1 MAIRTITTTVD
12 PLNGQTI
19 NTINGLLAADT
30 ITGTVLR
37 KNMCVGADKYI
48 QQTFSLSVPDGTV
61 ASFTIPNTGAAGLP
75 PANTTLLPG
84 TVTMVVQQG
93 ASAAEENWAEGTD
106 FTIGGTGNRV
116 LTFPNNFV
124 GTGKVTSITFDYYDA
139 NAANLSYDTKVF
151 PDNCR
156 ATARL
161 DGYDIILWNNG
172 LQSQDVKAGVTSG
185 TVNAVVEALIT
196 DQ

>member
-19 NTINGLLAADT
+19 NTINGLTTSDKIIA
-30 ITGTVLR
+30 TVLR
-37 KNMCVGADKYI
+37 KNMCVGADKYT
-48 QQTFSLSVPDGTV
+48 QQTFTLSVPDGTV

-84 TVTMVVQQG
+84 TVTMIVQQG
-93 ASAAEENWAEGTD
+93 ASAAEENWAEGTN
-106 FTIGGTGNRV
+106 FTVGGTGNRV

-124 GTGKVTSITFDYYDA
+124 GTGKVTSITFDYYDSD
-139 NAANLSYDTKVF
+139 AANLSYDTKVF
-151 PDNCR
+151 PDNCG

-172 LQSQDVKAGVTSG
+172 LMAQEVKAAVDAG
-185 TVNAVVEALIT
+185 TVNAVVEALVIE
-196 DQ
+196 

>member
-19 NTINGLLAADT
+19 NTINGLTTSDKIIA
-30 ITGTVLR
+30 TVLR

-48 QQTFSLSVPDGTV
+48 QQTFTLSVPDGTV

-84 TVTMVVQQG
+84 TVTMIVQQG
-93 ASAAEENWAEGTD
+93 ASAAEENWAEGTN
-106 FTIGGTGNRV
+106 FTVGGTGNRV

-124 GTGKVTSITFDYYDA
+124 GTGKVTSITFDYYDSD
-139 NAANLSYDTKVF
+139 AANLSYDTKVF

-172 LQSQDVKAGVTSG
+172 LMAQEVKAAVDAG
-185 TVNAVVEALIT
+185 TVNAVVEALIVE
-196 DQ
+196 

>member
-19 NTINGLLAADT
+19 NTINGLTTSDKIIA
-30 ITGTVLR
+30 TVLR

-48 QQTFSLSVPDGTV
+48 QQTFTLSVPDGTV

-84 TVTMVVQQG
+84 TVTMIVQQG
-93 ASAAEENWAEGTD
+93 ASAAEENWAEGTN

-124 GTGKVTSITFDYYDA
+124 GTGKVTSITFDYYDSD
-139 NAANLSYDTKVF
+139 AANLSYDTKVF

-172 LQSQDVKAGVTSG
+172 LMAQEVKAAVDAG
-185 TVNAVVEALIT
+185 TVNAVVEALVIE
-196 DQ
+196 

>member
-19 NTINGLLAADT
+19 NTINGLTTSDKIIA
-30 ITGTVLR
+30 TVLR

-48 QQTFSLSVPDGTV
+48 QQTFTLSVPDGTV

-75 PANTTLLPG
+75 PVNTTLLPG
-84 TVTMVVQQG
+84 TVTMIVQQG
-93 ASAAEENWAEGTD
+93 ASAAEENWAEGTN
-106 FTIGGTGNRV
+106 FTVGGTGNRV

-124 GTGKVTSITFDYYDA
+124 GTGKVASITFDYYDSD
-139 NAANLSYDTKVF
+139 AANLSYDTKVF

-172 LQSQDVKAGVTSG
+172 LMAQEVKAAVDAG
-185 TVNAVVEALIT
+185 TVNAVVEALVIE
-196 DQ
+196 

>member
-19 NTINGLLAADT
+19 NTINGLTTSDKIIA
-30 ITGTVLR
+30 TVLR
-37 KNMCVGADKYI
+37 KNMCIGASKHANS
-48 QQTFSLSVPDGTV
+48 TFSLSVPDG
-61 ASFTIPNTGAAGLP
+61 SQNSYTIPNTGAAGLP

-84 TVTMVVQQG
+84 TVTMVADG
-93 ASAAEENWAEGTD
+93 ENWAEGVE

-116 LTFPNNFV
+116 ITFTNAY
-124 GTGKVTSITFDYYDA
+124 TGSNKVTTITFDYYDS
-139 NAANLSYDTKVF
+139 NATNLSYDTKVF

-172 LQSQDVKAGVTSG
+172 LQSQEVKAGVTTG

>member
-19 NTINGLLAADT
+19 NTINGLTTSDKIIA
-30 ITGTVLR
+30 TVLR
-37 KNMCVGADKYI
+37 KNMCVGADKYT
-48 QQTFSLSVPDGTV
+48 QQTFTLSVPDGTV

-84 TVTMVVQQG
+84 TVTMIVQQG
-93 ASAAEENWAEGTD
+93 ASAAEENWAEGTN
-106 FTIGGTGNRV
+106 FTVGGTGNRV
-116 LTFPNNFV
+116 LTFRNNFV
-124 GTGKVTSITFDYYDA
+124 GTGKVTSITFDYYDSD
-139 NAANLSYDTKVF
+139 AANLSYDTKVF

-172 LQSQDVKAGVTSG
+172 LMAQEVKAAVDAG
-185 TVNAVVEALIT
+185 TVNAVVEALVIE
-196 DQ
+196 

>member
-19 NTINGLLAADT
+19 NTINGLTTSDKIIA
-30 ITGTVLR
+30 TVLR
-37 KNMCVGADKYI
+37 KNMCVGADKYT
-48 QQTFSLSVPDGTV
+48 QQTFTLSVPDGTV

-84 TVTMVVQQG
+84 TVTMIVQQG
-93 ASAAEENWAEGTD
+93 ASAAEENWAEGTN
-106 FTIGGTGNRV
+106 FTVGGTGNRV

-124 GTGKVTSITFDYYDA
+124 GTGKVTSITFDYYDSD
-139 NAANLSYDTKVF
+139 AANLSYDTKVF

-172 LQSQDVKAGVTSG
+172 LMAQEVKAAVDAG
-185 TVNAVVEALIT
+185 TVNAVVEALVIE
-196 DQ
+196 

>member
-19 NTINGLLAADT
+19 NTVNGLLAADT
-30 ITGTVLR
+30 IIGTVLR
-37 KNMCVGADKYI
+37 KNMCIGAEKFV
-48 QQTFSLSVPDGTV
+48 QKTFSLTVPDG
-61 ASFTIPNTGAAGLP
+61 SQNSYTIPNTGAAGLP

-84 TVTMVVQQG
+84 TVTMVANG
-93 ASAAEENWAEGTD
+93 ENWAEGVE

-116 LTFPNNFV
+116 ITFTNAY
-124 GTGKVTSITFDYYDA
+124 TGSNKVTTITFDYYDS

-156 ATARL
+156 ATANL

-172 LQSQDVKAGVTSG
+172 LQSQEVKAGVTAG

>member
-19 NTINGLLAADT
+19 NTINGLLVADK
-30 ITGTVLR
+30 IIATVLR
-37 KNMCVGADKYI
+37 KNMCVGADKNI
-48 QQTFSLSVPDGTV
+48 QQTFTLSVPDGTV

-84 TVTMVVQQG
+84 TVTMIVQQG
-93 ASAAEENWAEGTD
+93 ASAAEENWAEGTN
-106 FTIGGTGNRV
+106 FTVGGTGNRV

-124 GTGKVTSITFDYYDA
+124 GTGKVTSITFDYYDSD
-139 NAANLSYDTKVF
+139 AANLSYDTKVF

-172 LQSQDVKAGVTSG
+172 LMAQEVKAAVDAG
-185 TVNAVVEALIT
+185 TVNAVVEALVIE
-196 DQ
+196 

>member
-30 ITGTVLR
+30 IIGTVLR
-37 KNMCVGADKYI
+37 KNMCVGAFKYTS
-48 QQTFSLSVPDGTV
+48 QTFSITVPNGSQN
-61 ASFTIPNTGAAGLP
+61 AFTIPNTGAAGLP

-84 TVTMVVQQG
+84 TVTMVADG
-93 ASAAEENWAEGTD
+93 ENWAEGVE

-116 LTFPNNFV
+116 ITFTNAYTGNN
-124 GTGKVTSITFDYYDA
+124 KVTTITFDYYDS

-156 ATARL
+156 ATANL

-172 LQSQDVKAGVTSG
+172 LQSQEVKAGVTSG
-185 TVNAVVEALIT
+185 TVNAVIEALIT

>member
-30 ITGTVLR
+30 IIGTVLR
-37 KNMCVGADKYI
+37 KNMCVGAFKYTS
-48 QQTFSLSVPDGTV
+48 QTFSLTVPDGSQN
-61 ASFTIPNTGAAGLP
+61 SFTIPNTGAAGLP

-84 TVTMVVQQG
+84 TVTMVADG
-93 ASAAEENWAEGTD
+93 ENWAEGVE

-116 LTFPNNFV
+116 ITFTNAY
-124 GTGKVTSITFDYYDA
+124 TGSNKVTTITFDYYDS
-139 NAANLSYDTKVF
+139 NATNLSYDTKVF

-156 ATARL
+156 ATANL

-172 LQSQDVKAGVTSG
+172 LQSQEVKAGVTSG
-185 TVNAVVEALIT
+185 TVNAVIEALIT

>member
-19 NTINGLLAADT
+19 NTINGLLVADK
-30 ITGTVLR
+30 IIATVLR
-37 KNMCVGADKYI
+37 KNMCVGAYKYTDE
-48 QQTFSLSVPDGTV
+48 TFSLSVPDG
-61 ASFTIPNTGAAGLP
+61 SQNSYTIPNTGAAGLP

-84 TVTMVVQQG
+84 TVSMVANGVT
-93 ASAAEENWAEGTD
+93 WYEGVD

-116 LTFPNNFV
+116 LTFTSAYT
-124 GTGKVTSITFDYYDA
+124 GTNKVTTITFDYYDSNA
-139 NAANLSYDTKVF
+139 NNLVYDTKVF

-156 ATARL
+156 AVANL

-172 LQSQDVKAGVTSG
+172 LMSQEVKAGVDTG
-185 TVNAVVEALIT
+185 TVNAVVEALVVE
-196 DQ
+196 

>member
-30 ITGTVLR
+30 IIGTVLR
-37 KNMCVGADKYI
+37 KNMCVGAFKYTS
-48 QQTFSLSVPDGTV
+48 QTFSLTVPDG
-61 ASFTIPNTGAAGLP
+61 SQNSYTIPNTGAAGLP

-84 TVTMVVQQG
+84 TVTMVADG
-93 ASAAEENWAEGTD
+93 ENWAEGVE

-116 LTFPNNFV
+116 ITFTNAY
-124 GTGKVTSITFDYYDA
+124 TGSNKVTTITFDYYDS
-139 NAANLSYDTKVF
+139 NATNLSYDTKVF

-172 LQSQDVKAGVTSG
+172 LQSQEVKAGVTAG

>member
-19 NTINGLLAADT
+19 NTINGLTTSDKIIA
-30 ITGTVLR
+30 TVLR
-37 KNMCVGADKYI
+37 KNMCVGADKNI
-48 QQTFSLSVPDGTV
+48 QQTFTLSVPDGTV

-84 TVTMVVQQG
+84 TVTMIVQQG
-93 ASAAEENWAEGTD
+93 ASAAEENWAEGTN
-106 FTIGGTGNRV
+106 FTVGGTGNRV

-124 GTGKVTSITFDYYDA
+124 GTGKVTSITFDYYDS

-156 ATARL
+156 ATANL
-161 DGYDIILWNNG
+161 GGYDIILWNNG
-172 LQSQDVKAGVTSG
+172 LMSQEVKAGVDAG
-185 TVNAVVEALIT
+185 TVNAVVEALVIE
-196 DQ
+196 

>member
-19 NTINGLLAADT
+19 NTINGLTTSDKIIA
-30 ITGTVLR
+30 TVLR

-48 QQTFSLSVPDGTV
+48 QQTFTLSVPDGTV

-84 TVTMVVQQG
+84 TVTMIVQQG
-93 ASAAEENWAEGTD
+93 ASATEENWAEGTN
-106 FTIGGTGNRV
+106 FTVGGTGNRV

-124 GTGKVTSITFDYYDA
+124 GTGKVTSITFDYYDSD
-139 NAANLSYDTKVF
+139 AANLSYDTKVF

-172 LQSQDVKAGVTSG
+172 LMAQEVKAAVDAG
-185 TVNAVVEALIT
+185 TVNAVVEALVIE
-196 DQ
+196 

>member
-19 NTINGLLAADT
+19 NTINGLTTSDKIIA
-30 ITGTVLR
+30 TVLR
-37 KNMCVGADKYI
+37 KNMCVGADKYT
-48 QQTFSLSVPDGTV
+48 QQTFTLSVPDGTV

-93 ASAAEENWAEGTD
+93 ASAAEENWAEGTN

-124 GTGKVTSITFDYYDA
+124 GTGKVTSITFDYYDSD
-139 NAANLSYDTKVF
+139 AANLSYDTKVF

-172 LQSQDVKAGVTSG
+172 LMAQEVKAAVDAG
-185 TVNAVVEALIT
+185 TVNAVVEALVIE
-196 DQ
+196 

>member
-30 ITGTVLR
+30 IIGTVLR
-37 KNMCVGADKYI
+37 KNMCIGAFKYTS
-48 QQTFSLSVPDGTV
+48 QTFSLTVPDG
-61 ASFTIPNTGAAGLP
+61 SQNSYTIPNTGAAGLP

-84 TVTMVVQQG
+84 TVTMVANG
-93 ASAAEENWAEGTD
+93 ENWAEGVE

-116 LTFPNNFV
+116 ITFTNAY
-124 GTGKVTSITFDYYDA
+124 TGSNKVTTITFDYYDS
-139 NAANLSYDTKVF
+139 NATNLSYDTKVF

-156 ATARL
+156 ATANL

-172 LQSQDVKAGVTSG
+172 LQSQEVKAGVTAG

>member
-19 NTINGLLAADT
+19 NTINGLLVADK
-30 ITGTVLR
+30 IIGTVLR
-37 KNMCVGADKYI
+37 KNMCVGAFKYTS
-48 QQTFSLSVPDGTV
+48 QTFSLTVPDGSQN
-61 ASFTIPNTGAAGLP
+61 SFTIPNTGAAGLP

-84 TVTMVVQQG
+84 TVTMVADG
-93 ASAAEENWAEGTD
+93 ENWAEGVE

-116 LTFPNNFV
+116 LTFTNPYT
-124 GTGKVTSITFDYYDA
+124 GTNKVTTITFDYYDS
-139 NAANLSYDTKVF
+139 NATNLSYDTKVF

-156 ATARL
+156 AVANL

-172 LQSQDVKAGVTSG
+172 LMSQEVKAGVDAG
-185 TVNAVVEALIT
+185 TVNAVVEALVIG
-196 DQ
+196 

>member
-19 NTINGLLAADT
+19 NTINGLTTSDKIIA
-30 ITGTVLR
+30 TVLR
-37 KNMCVGADKYI
+37 KNMCVGADKYT
-48 QQTFSLSVPDGTV
+48 QQTFTLSVPDGTV

-84 TVTMVVQQG
+84 TVTMIVQQG
-93 ASAAEENWAEGTD
+93 ASAAEENWAEGTN
-106 FTIGGTGNRV
+106 FTVGGTGNRV

-124 GTGKVTSITFDYYDA
+124 GTGKVTSITFDYYDSH
-139 NAANLSYDTKVF
+139 AANLSYDTKVF

-172 LQSQDVKAGVTSG
+172 LMAQEVKAAVDAG
-185 TVNAVVEALIT
+185 TVNAVVEALVIE
-196 DQ
+196 

>member
-19 NTINGLLAADT
+19 NTINGLLVADK
-30 ITGTVLR
+30 IIATVLR
-37 KNMCVGADKYI
+37 KNMCVGADKNI
-48 QQTFSLSVPDGTV
+48 QQTFTLSVPDGTV

-93 ASAAEENWAEGTD
+93 ASAAEENWAEGTN

-124 GTGKVTSITFDYYDA
+124 GTGKVTSITFDYYDSD
-139 NAANLSYDTKVF
+139 AANLSYDTKVF

-172 LQSQDVKAGVTSG
+172 LMAQEVKAAVDAG
-185 TVNAVVEALIT
+185 TVNAVVEALVIE
-196 DQ
+196 

>member
-19 NTINGLLAADT
+19 NTINGLTTSDKIIA
-30 ITGTVLR
+30 TVLR
-37 KNMCVGADKYI
+37 KNMCVGAFKYTS
-48 QQTFSLSVPDGTV
+48 QTFSLTVPDGTV

-84 TVTMVVQQG
+84 TVTMIVQQG
-93 ASAAEENWAEGTD
+93 ASAAEENWAEGTN
-106 FTIGGTGNRV
+106 FTVGGTGNRV

-124 GTGKVTSITFDYYDA
+124 GTGKVTSITFDYYDSD
-139 NAANLSYDTKVF
+139 AANLSYDTKVF

-156 ATARL
+156 ATANL

-172 LQSQDVKAGVTSG
+172 LMAQEVKAGVDAG
-185 TVNAVVEALIT
+185 TVNAVVEALVIE
-196 DQ
+196 

>member
-30 ITGTVLR
+30 IIGTVLR
-37 KNMCVGADKYI
+37 KNMCVGAFKYTS
-48 QQTFSLSVPDGTV
+48 QTFSLTVPDG
-61 ASFTIPNTGAAGLP
+61 SQNSYTIPNTGAAGLP

-84 TVTMVVQQG
+84 TVTMVADG
-93 ASAAEENWAEGTD
+93 ENWAEGVE

-116 LTFPNNFV
+116 ITFTNAY
-124 GTGKVTSITFDYYDA
+124 TGSNKVTTITFDYYDS
-139 NAANLSYDTKVF
+139 NATNLSYDTKVF

-172 LQSQDVKAGVTSG
+172 LQSQEVKAGVTTG